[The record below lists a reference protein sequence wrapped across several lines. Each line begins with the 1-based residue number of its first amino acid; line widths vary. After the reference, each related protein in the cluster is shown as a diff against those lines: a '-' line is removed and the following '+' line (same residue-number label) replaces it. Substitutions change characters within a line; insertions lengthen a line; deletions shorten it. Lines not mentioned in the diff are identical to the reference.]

1 MTRWKSFTV
10 EARREAVD
18 ALSHFFTTHGSLGM
32 AYDEQ
37 LFGPNGDPADPLPA
51 PGDPTKL
58 TAYFPWDADLHAV
71 KKEFLD
77 FLPVLAESF
86 GTATGKFVEATEITD
101 YGWAETWKEHFKP
114 SRIGRRITVK
124 PSWEP
129 YAASPDEVVLT
140 IDPGQAFG
148 TGTHET
154 TKMCLRFIEDAFD
167 APAPPRT
174 VLDVGTGTG
183 ILGIAAAMLGAE
195 RVLAVDID
203 PKAVET
209 ASENGRINGV
219 AGRFEADI
227 TPLSRIEGTYDLVV
241 ANVLA
246 EILADLKEEVGARC
260 APGGA
265 LILSGILAEKSDW
278 VAQEYAEA
286 GWLLAGQREEGQWS
300 ALLLRR
306 KDHSE

>member
-18 ALSHFFTTHGSLGM
+18 ALSYFFTTHGALGM

-58 TAYFPWDADLHAV
+58 TAYFPWEADLGTV

-77 FLPVLAESF
+77 FLPVLADSF
-86 GTATGKFVEATEITD
+86 GTATGEFVEATEITD
-101 YGWAETWKEHFKP
+101 CGWAETWKEHFKP
-114 SRIGRRITVK
+114 ARLGRRITVK

-129 YAASPDEVVLT
+129 YAASSGEVVLT

-154 TKMCLRFIEDAFD
+154 TKLCLRFLEDLFD
-167 APAPPRT
+167 APEAPRT

-183 ILGIAAAMLGAE
+183 ILGIAAAMLGAGC
-195 RVLAVDID
+195 VLGIDID
-203 PKAVET
+203 PRAVET
-209 ASENGRINGV
+209 AEQNGRINGV
-219 AGRFEADI
+219 ADRFRSAI
-227 TPLSRIEGTYDLVV
+227 TPLARVEGTFDLV
-241 ANVLA
+241 AGNVLA
-246 EILADLKEEVGARC
+246 EILADLKDEIAARC
-260 APGGA
+260 APGGT
-265 LILSGILAEKSDW
+265 LLLSGILTEKSAW
-278 VAQEYAEA
+278 VAQEYAES
-286 GWLLAGQREEGQWS
+286 GWRLAAQRDEGQWS
-300 ALLLRR
+300 ALVLRR
-306 KDHSE
+306 KDHTV